1 MSVAG
6 NSKLWEADDGSDSV
20 FYIWVGV
27 EITDH
32 PLTTHGAYHNID
44 MSVFVADEIVTGE
57 EGAAIMIKSDISLSV
72 LQPVNLLVWSEL
84 QTVKTGP

>member
-1 MSVAG
+1 MRVAG
-6 NSKLWEADDGSDSV
+6 YSKLWEADDGSDSV

-44 MSVFVADEIVTGE
+44 MSVFVADELVTGKE
-57 EGAAIMIKSDISLSV
+57 EGEGRRGRASYYD
-72 LQPVNLLVWSEL
+72 
-84 QTVKTGP
+84 

>member
-1 MSVAG
+1 MRVWTLSVAG

-27 EITDH
+27 EIPDH
-32 PLTTHGAYHNID
+32 PLTTHGSYHNID

-57 EGAAIMIKSDISLSV
+57 RETEGGNCDSM
-72 LQPVNLLVWSEL
+72 
-84 QTVKTGP
+84 

>member
-1 MSVAG
+1 MVAVVRAEGCWTLSVAG
-6 NSKLWEADDGSDSV
+6 YSKLWEADDGSDSV

-32 PLTTHGAYHNID
+32 PLTANGAYHNID

-57 EGAAIMIKSDISLSV
+57 A
-72 LQPVNLLVWSEL
+72 EL
-84 QTVKTGP
+84 

>member
-1 MSVAG
+1 MVRVGRCIVRVAG
-6 NSKLWEADDGSDSV
+6 YSKLWEADDGSDSV

-57 EGAAIMIKSDISLSV
+57 EGGGSNYD
-72 LQPVNLLVWSEL
+72 
-84 QTVKTGP
+84 

>member
-1 MSVAG
+1 M
-6 NSKLWEADDGSDSV
+6 
-20 FYIWVGV
+20 

-57 EGAAIMIKSDISLSV
+57 GRIMIQSDISLSV
-72 LQPVNLLVWSEL
+72 LQQVNLLVWSEL
-84 QTVKTGP
+84 QIGRTGP

>member
-1 MSVAG
+1 MGWCIVRVAG
-6 NSKLWEADDGSDSV
+6 YSKLWEADDGSDSV

-44 MSVFVADEIVTGE
+44 MSVFVADELVTGE
-57 EGAAIMIKSDISLSV
+57 KEGGGRRGRASCYD
-72 LQPVNLLVWSEL
+72 
-84 QTVKTGP
+84 